1 MPAAALVLVLTAAV
15 FHSSWNA
22 LTKQAR
28 DQFAFL
34 CLAVAVGSMVF
45 LPVTLWALPPGG
57 VPAAAWPF
65 VVATIVLHA
74 LYFYALGR
82 SYRSGEFSLV
92 YPVARGLGV
101 ALVPIFAALLLDE
114 RPSAVGAV
122 GITLVVVGIVAL
134 QWVGRPRAAEAIS
147 RSVPGS
153 QGRSERPGGVG
164 GLWPS
169 APRWLNPGTGWALLT
184 GVTIAA
190 YALVDKAGVSR
201 LHPVPYIGLM
211 FVGSLLLL
219 LPAVL
224 TDTERFQREWAANR
238 RAILVA
244 AAMTLTAYLLV
255 LFAFRLSKA
264 GYVVAAR
271 EVSIV
276 ISVVIGR
283 LWFGE
288 RRLTARL
295 AGAALVLAG
304 VICLALAR

>member
-1 MPAAALVLVLTAAV
+1 MPAAALVLVLAAAL
-15 FHSSWNA
+15 FHACWNA
-22 LTKQAR
+22 LTKKAR

-34 CLAVAVGSMVF
+34 CLAVGVASVGF
-45 LPVTLWALPPGG
+45 LPLTLWALPPGG

-65 VVATIVLHA
+65 VIATVLLHA
-74 LYFYALGR
+74 LYFVALGR

-101 ALVPIFAALLLDE
+101 ALVPLLAIVVLDE
-114 RPSAVGAV
+114 RPSTVGAL
-122 GITLVVVGIVAL
+122 GIALVVAGIVAL
-134 QWVGRPRAAEAIS
+134 QWVGIPRTAA
-147 RSVPGS
+147 
-153 QGRSERPGGVG
+153 
-164 GLWPS
+164 S
-169 APRWLNPGTGWALLT
+169 AGFRFGPGTGWALLT
-184 GVTIAA
+184 GLTIAG

-211 FVGSLLLL
+211 FLGSLLLL
-219 LPAVL
+219 VPAAL
-224 TDTERFQREWAANR
+224 ADRGRFRREWRTNR

-244 AAMTLTAYLLV
+244 SVMTLTAYLLV

-271 EVSIV
+271 ETSIV

-288 RRLTARL
+288 RRLAARL

-304 VICLALAR
+304 VACLALAR